1 MDFAPVERALD
12 EAVAR
17 GDFPGAVLRASLG
30 GEVVFEHAAGWRS
43 LEPVRAPMHAGV
55 TFDLSS
61 LTKPLATTLAAFA
74 LVHEG
79 RLALEHPVARWVP
92 GFEGRERAGVL
103 VRHLLEHSSG
113 LPAHRPFSAGVA
125 AIDDAGRPG
134 FTTSTAARAWV
145 CEQVRREPLEV
156 PPGTRALYSDLG
168 FILLGEIVEAVAG
181 ERLDRV
187 CAERVFAPLGIDG
200 LFFVDLDDGRHAPGA
215 PMLVDVEAGART
227 VSPAAPDAGAKAPAG
242 TAGGPATVDF
252 ASTAFCPWRRRVLH
266 GEVDDDNAYAM
277 GGIAGHAGLFG
288 RVRDVER
295 LACAVGRAGRGEIDW
310 LSPALVA
317 RMWTLDASVPGSTR
331 TAGWDTP
338 SPQGSSAGSRLSRRA
353 VGHLGFTGT
362 SLWFDAER
370 GLAIVLLTNRV
381 HPSRENDKLKAFR
394 PLVHDLVLEAL

>member
-1 MDFAPVERALD
+1 MGAGFGAVERALD

-17 GDFPGAVLRASLG
+17 GDFPGAVLRASVAG
-30 GEVVFEHAAGWRS
+30 DVVFEHAAGWRS
-43 LEPVRAPMHAGV
+43 LEPVRAPMHPGV

-61 LTKPLATTLAAFA
+61 LTKPLATTLAAFS

-79 RLALEHPVARWVP
+79 RLALDHPVARWVP
-92 GFEGRERAGVL
+92 GFESRDRAGVL

-125 AIDDAGRPG
+125 AIEDAGRPG
-134 FTTSTAARAWV
+134 FTTSVAARAWV
-145 CEQVRREPLEV
+145 CGQVRREPLEA
-156 PPGTRALYSDLG
+156 PPGLRAVYSDLG

-187 CAERVFAPLGIDG
+187 CAERVFGPVDVDG
-200 LFFVDLDDGRHAPGA
+200 LLFVDLADGRHSPGA
-215 PMLVDVEAGART
+215 PGLVESSDTPVEF
-227 VSPAAPDAGAKAPAG
+227 AA
-242 TAGGPATVDF
+242 
-252 ASTAFCPWRRRVLH
+252 TAFCPWRRRVLL

-288 RVRDVER
+288 RARDVDR
-295 LACAVGRAGRGEIDW
+295 LACAVERAGRGEIDW
-310 LSPALVA
+310 LSPAIVE
-317 RMWTLDASVPGSTR
+317 RMWTLDATVPGSTR

-338 SPQGSSAGSRLSRRA
+338 SPQGSSSGTRMSPRT

-362 SLWFDAER
+362 SLWFDLER
-370 GLAIVLLTNRV
+370 RLSVLLLTNRV